1 MKLNLVNVNAQEERT
16 SAVTL
21 LHFLFMAFIILAA
34 LMSNVSGG
42 QENQALLY
50 LHKPCQRGFLHLRG
64 IRRYQESQL
73 ILTALSFT
81 KI

>member
-1 MKLNLVNVNAQEERT
+1 MKLNLLNVNAQEERT

-21 LHFLFMAFIILAA
+21 LHFLFMAFIMLAA

-42 QENQALLY
+42 KENQALLY
-50 LHKPCQRGFLHLRG
+50 LHQPCQRCFLYLRS
-64 IRRYQESQL
+64 IRRYHENQL
-73 ILTALSFT
+73 ILTVLSFT

>member
-1 MKLNLVNVNAQEERT
+1 MKLNLLNVNAQEERT

-42 QENQALLY
+42 KENQALLY
-50 LHKPCQRGFLHLRG
+50 LHKLCQRCFLHLRS
-64 IRRYQESQL
+64 IRRYQESQP